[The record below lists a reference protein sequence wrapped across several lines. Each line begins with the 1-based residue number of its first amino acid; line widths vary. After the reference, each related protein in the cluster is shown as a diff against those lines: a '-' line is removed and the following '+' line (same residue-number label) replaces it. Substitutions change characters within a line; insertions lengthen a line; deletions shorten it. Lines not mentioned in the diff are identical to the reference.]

1 MFKKNTA
8 IEETIQSKEIDDGT
22 LLNQEGYHPGMET
35 KTLEQKKESIWTKD
49 ISLKK
54 KANVKKGDRPE
65 KPVSVKLV
73 GIDIGTNCIK
83 VVEGKVKGGKIHISR
98 MDKLPSPKDIL
109 SDGVIEQVDAVNL
122 AIKSHLKSHGIKTKD
137 LSFVSSSSTV
147 ISRELVVPY
156 VEKEEELKSL
166 VEYEIQQFLC
176 INLNNYVVQFMK
188 IEDVVVDGIEKQKI
202 LAIIYPK
209 NIIESYKDLTT
220 RMLLNP
226 YALDLTN
233 NAIKK
238 VANLAKFFNADLL
251 DKDKTNM
258 FIDLGAKTI
267 NISIVNKGK
276 LDFIR
281 TLPVGGEAIDIF
293 ISNNKDIPLEAAEKL
308 KMEQVDVGRRRE
320 KNELNDGVTSIV
332 DEWAS
337 DINRIIQFYAN
348 KSNDKQINHVY
359 LYGGTSKLK
368 GLDDYVEN
376 RLRILTANILTIDNL
391 EFDKDL
397 KVTTVEDYINAI
409 GALIRL

>member
-1 MFKKNTA
+1 MGLFKKGTGV
-8 IEETIQSKEIDDGT
+8 EEPIKSKDIDT
-22 LLNQEGYHPGMET
+22 EEFQRV
-35 KTLEQKKESIWTKD
+35 TLEPEKKESIWTKE
-49 ISLKK
+49 ISFKK
-54 KANVKKGDRPE
+54 SSKGRKEEKAE
-65 KPVSVKLV
+65 KPTSVKLV
-73 GIDIGTNCIK
+73 GIDIGTSCIK

-98 MDKLPSPKDIL
+98 MDKIPSPKDIL
-109 SDGVIEQVDAVNL
+109 RDGVIEQVDAVTL

-137 LSFVSSSSTV
+137 LAFVSSSSTV
-147 ISRELVVPY
+147 ISRELIVPY
-156 VEKEEELKSL
+156 VDKEEELKSL

-176 INLNNYVVQFMK
+176 INLNNYEVQFMK
-188 IEDVVVDGIEKQKI
+188 IADVVVDGVEKQKI

-209 NIIESYKDLTT
+209 GIIESYKDLTT

-233 NAIKK
+233 NAVKK

-251 DKDKTNM
+251 DKEKTNM

-267 NISIVNKGK
+267 NISIVNQGK

-281 TLPVGGEAIDIF
+281 TLPVGGEAIDMF
-293 ISNNKDIPLEAAEKL
+293 ISNHKDIPLEAAEKL
-308 KMEQVDVGRRRE
+308 KMEQVDVGRKRE
-320 KNELNDGVTSIV
+320 FNEINDGVASIV

-337 DINRIIQFYAN
+337 DINRIVQFYAN
-348 KSNDKQINHVY
+348 KGSGKQIDYIY

-376 RLRILTANILTIDNL
+376 RLRIPTANILTIDNL

-397 KVTTVEDYINAI
+397 KITTVEEYINAI

>member
-1 MFKKNTA
+1 MGLFKKSTVV
-8 IEETIQSKEIDDGT
+8 EESIKSKDIDTEELQRGA
-22 LLNQEGYHPGMET
+22 
-35 KTLEQKKESIWTKD
+35 LEPQKKESIWTKE
-49 ISLKK
+49 ITFKK
-54 KANVKKGDRPE
+54 KPKARKDDKAE
-65 KPVSVKLV
+65 KAASVKLV
-73 GIDIGTNCIK
+73 GIDIGTSYIK
-83 VVEGKVKGGKIHISR
+83 VVEGKVKGGKIYILR
-98 MDKLPSPKDIL
+98 IDKIPSPKDIL
-109 SDGVIEQVDAVNL
+109 RDGVIEQVDAATL

-137 LSFVSSSSTV
+137 LAFVSSSSTV

-156 VEKEEELKSL
+156 VDKDEELKSL

-176 INLNNYVVQFMK
+176 INLNNYEVQFMK
-188 IEDVVVDGIEKQKI
+188 TVDVVVDGIEKQKI

-209 NIIESYKDLTT
+209 SIIESYKDLTT

-233 NAIKK
+233 NAVKK

-251 DKDKTNM
+251 DKEKTNM
-258 FIDLGAKTI
+258 FIDLGANTI
-267 NISIVNKGK
+267 NISIVNHGK

-281 TLPVGGEAIDIF
+281 TLPVGGESIDMF

-308 KMEQVDVGRRRE
+308 KIEQVDVGRKRE
-320 KNELNDGVTSIV
+320 FNEINDGVALIV
-332 DEWAS
+332 DDWAS
-337 DINRIIQFYAN
+337 DINRIVQFYAN
-348 KSNDKQINHVY
+348 KGSGKQIDYIY

-376 RLRILTANILTIDNL
+376 RLRIPTANILTVDNL

-397 KVTTVEDYINAI
+397 KITTVEEYINAI

>member
-1 MFKKNTA
+1 MGLFKKGTVV
-8 IEETIQSKEIDDGT
+8 EEPIKSKDIDT
-22 LLNQEGYHPGMET
+22 EEFQRV
-35 KTLEQKKESIWTKD
+35 TLEPKKESIWTKE
-49 ISLKK
+49 ITFKK
-54 KANVKKGDRPE
+54 SSKGRKEEKAE
-65 KPVSVKLV
+65 KPTSVKLV
-73 GIDIGTNCIK
+73 GIDIGTSYIK

-98 MDKLPSPKDIL
+98 MDKIPSPKDIL
-109 SDGVIEQVDAVNL
+109 SDGVIEQVDAVTL
-122 AIKSHLKSHGIKTKD
+122 AIKSHLKSHGIKTKE
-137 LSFVSSSSTV
+137 LAFVSSSSTV

-156 VEKEEELKSL
+156 VE
-166 VEYEIQQFLC
+166 YEIQQFLC
-176 INLNNYVVQFMK
+176 INLNNYEVQFMK
-188 IEDVVVDGIEKQKI
+188 IADVVVDGIEKQKI

-209 NIIESYKDLTT
+209 GIIESYKDLTT

-233 NAIKK
+233 NAVKK

-251 DKDKTNM
+251 DKEKTNM

-267 NISIVNKGK
+267 NISIVNQGK

-281 TLPVGGEAIDIF
+281 TLPVGGESIDMF
-293 ISNNKDIPLEAAEKL
+293 ISNNKDIPIEAAEKL
-308 KMEQVDVGRRRE
+308 KMEQVDVGRKRE
-320 KNELNDGVTSIV
+320 FNEINDGVAMIV

-337 DINRIIQFYAN
+337 DINRIVQFYAN
-348 KSNDKQINHVY
+348 KSSGKQIDYVY

-376 RLRILTANILTIDNL
+376 RLRIPTANILTVDNL

-397 KVTTVEDYINAI
+397 KITTVEEYINAI